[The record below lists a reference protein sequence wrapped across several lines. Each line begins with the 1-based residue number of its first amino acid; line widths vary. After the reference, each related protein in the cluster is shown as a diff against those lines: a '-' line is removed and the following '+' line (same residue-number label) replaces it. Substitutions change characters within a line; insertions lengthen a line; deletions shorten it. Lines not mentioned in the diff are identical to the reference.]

1 MPIDGLDED
10 QVALHLS
17 QSRIF
22 LSFSY
27 LEGCPLPPLEAAF
40 AGNYVIGYT
49 GQGGKEYWDPE
60 IFIEIEHGNLLQFT
74 RSIIAKIDELEK
86 NIAHFPTENLMNL
99 SKKHNTHQERA
110 DLEHFLRKIGFY
122 VA

>member
-27 LEGCPLPPLEAAF
+27 LEACPLPPLEAAF
-40 AGNYVIGYT
+40 AGNYVIEYT
-49 GQGGKEYWDPE
+49 GQRGKEYWDPK
-60 IFIEIEHGNLLQFT
+60 IFIEIEHGNQLQFT
-74 RSIIAKIDELEK
+74 RSIIAKFGELDK
-86 NIAHFPTENLMNL
+86 T
-99 SKKHNTHQERA
+99 
-110 DLEHFLRKIGFY
+110 
-122 VA
+122 